1 MPDSSPG
8 DDATSTSTRRD
19 RRDRRVSRRRNR
31 WRRVVTVVASIA
43 IIAGFGLLATETVR
57 FGGGDKPTLAGAVRS
72 GDSATATGGADVPV
86 EAAAGRPCRSQLTA
100 ANPLRLWIGGDS
112 LAGSLGP
119 ALGGI
124 AGATGVVQPYFDSR
138 VSSGLTSPNF
148 FDWPAQAEKE
158 MPRLD
163 PEIAVFIIG
172 ANDYTAPRRTSGFA
186 TTTTTT
192 NSGAS
197 TSTSSPNATS
207 TTVDGAASIAGEP
220 WKSDYAARIDNMLS
234 KLEGPNR
241 TVIWVGPPPFGNE
254 RDNEDVQKISEL
266 SKQVIEHHPE
276 AVFVDDYSLF
286 LDANGKYSD
295 KLPDDKGVLTTM
307 RTGDGVHFTMDGAK
321 KLARAVYALVDAQCH
336 VAEQA
341 VPGVTK
347 VAIQTAGS
355 TQVAPG
361 SGNRQGEP
369 VVTTPPATSSATTA
383 APAATTAPQATAP
396 PTTSPPTTIATTAPT
411 TLPPP
416 TTTSGGGGNPHK
428 P

>member
-1 MPDSSPG
+1 MPDPSPG
-8 DDATSTSTRRD
+8 DDANSTSTRRG
-19 RRDRRVSRRRNR
+19 RRASRRRNR
-31 WRRVVTVVASIA
+31 WRRVVTVVATIA
-43 IIAGFGLLATETVR
+43 IVAGFALLATETVR
-57 FGGGDKPTLAGAVRS
+57 FGGGDKPTLAGAVR
-72 GDSATATGGADVPV
+72 AEGAPTSSSTLPV
-86 EAAAGRPCRSQLTA
+86 EAAAGRPCRNQLTA
-100 ANPLRLWIGGDS
+100 ANPLRLWVGGDS

-119 ALGGI
+119 ALGAI

-186 TTTTTT
+186 NSTTTT
-192 NSGAS
+192 NTRTP
-197 TSTSSPNATS
+197 TSTSSPAVTS
-207 TTVDGAASIAGEP
+207 TTADSAASIAGEP

-254 RDNEDVQKISEL
+254 HDNEDVQKVSEL
-266 SKQVIEHHPE
+266 SKQVLDHHPE

-286 LDANGKYSD
+286 LDSNGKYSD

-321 KLARAVYALVDAQCH
+321 KLARAIYALVDAQCH
-336 VAEQA
+336 VDQQA

-369 VVTTPPATSSATTA
+369 VVTTPPATASATTA
-383 APAATTAPQATAP
+383 APATSAPHATAP
-396 PTTSPPTTIATTAPT
+396 PTTSPPTTSPPT
-411 TLPPP
+411 TSPPTTVPPP
-416 TTTSGGGGNPHK
+416 TTTGGGGGNPHK